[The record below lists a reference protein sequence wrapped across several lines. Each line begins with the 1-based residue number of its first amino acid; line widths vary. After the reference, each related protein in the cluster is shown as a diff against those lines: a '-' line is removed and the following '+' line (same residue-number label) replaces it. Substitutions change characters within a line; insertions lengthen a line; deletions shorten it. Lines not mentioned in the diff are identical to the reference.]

1 MKHLPLK
8 LLLAGV
14 LAVGATSV
22 KAQVVIGSNFTGTNI
37 NLNLVIPPDTDGAVG
52 INHYVELV
60 NGRFQV
66 YNKSTGVAVQSKG
79 LNQFW
84 SDGGVAVSSTFDP
97 RIVYDQNSGR
107 WFAAAA
113 DNQESSSS
121 NFLVAV
127 STTSDPTGAWKAF
140 SIKADTP
147 GTDWA
152 DFPTLGLDRDGVYLS
167 ANMFKVSDNSFDAI
181 KIISIPKADL
191 TAVTPT
197 IANGTSF
204 NGLNPAV
211 VGFAVQPI
219 VDFGP
224 SKGRAPLLAVSDL
237 NFTQLNRTNILGASA
252 AGATL
257 SGTTNI
263 AVSTM
268 SFPPNAAQ
276 PDGTSNLD
284 TGDNRLG
291 SSVVEQG
298 NSLWAAQAVS
308 SGAHSAIRWYQI
320 NETTNAVIQSGTISS
335 SQFDYFYPSINVN
348 SFGEVVVGFSRS
360 GLDPTTGFASSYA
373 VAGTTTG
380 GVTTFGSP
388 ILLKAGVANYHFNDG
403 GGTNRW
409 GDYSATTLD
418 PNDPHSFW
426 TIQEWASASNQW
438 STQITQLTFTSASVP
453 EPGAIALLGA
463 GAICLSGLVLRRRRA
478 A

>member
-1 MKHLPLK
+1 MKSLPLK
-8 LLLAGV
+8 LLFAGV
-14 LAVGATSV
+14 LAVGANSV
-22 KAQVVIGSNFTGTNI
+22 KAQVVIGQNFTGTNI
-37 NLNLVIPPDTDGAVG
+37 NLTFQIPPDTDGAVG
-52 INHYVELV
+52 LNHYVELV

-66 YNKSTGVAVQSKG
+66 YNKANGVAVQSKG

-84 SDGGVAVSSTFDP
+84 SDAGVATGSSFDP
-97 RIVYDQNSGR
+97 RIIYDHNSGR

-113 DNQESSSS
+113 DNGESSSS

-140 SIKADTP
+140 AIKADATN
-147 GTDWA
+147 TDWA
-152 DFPTLGLDRDGVYLS
+152 DFPTLGLDRDGVYIS
-167 ANMFKVSDNSFDAI
+167 ANMFAVSNNNFDAI

-191 TAVTPT
+191 TAAVPT
-197 IANGTSF
+197 IANRTTF
-204 NGLNPAV
+204 NGLNPAT

-237 NFTQLNRTNILGASA
+237 NFTQLNRTNILGAGA

-284 TGDNRLG
+284 TGDNRI
-291 SSVVEQG
+291 SASVVEQG
-298 NSLWAAQAVS
+298 TSLWAVQPVAFGGRSAV
-308 SGAHSAIRWYQI
+308 RWYQI
-320 NETTNAVIQSGTISS
+320 DEPTNTVLQSGTISD
-335 SQFDYFYPSINVN
+335 SQFDYYYPSINVN
-348 SFGEVVVGFSRS
+348 SFGEVIVGFSRS
-360 GLDPTTGFASSYA
+360 GLNPTTGFASSVA

-388 ILLKAGVANYHFNDG
+388 ILLKSGVANYHFTDG
-403 GGTNRW
+403 SGTNRW

-426 TIQEWASASNQW
+426 TIQEWASANNQW
-438 STQITQLTFTSASVP
+438 STQITQLTFTTQSVP
-453 EPGAIALLGA
+453 EPGSLALLGA
-463 GAICLSGLVLRRRRA
+463 GVVCLSGFALRRRRTS
-478 A
+478 